1 MTYSKKT
8 KKQLEKEAEQRE
20 QANRSFLRSSERLI
34 QWMAFKDF
42 LLNDFYQGI
51 LDFATAREDQGSGDD
66 FGFSFSI
73 YLYNTNH
80 KRPHF
85 FSTDIGIGGLCSIVS
100 RAVEWLDEE
109 IGKHDQLDVPSGI
122 TVGEEMEN
130 GYLRDNLGIFS
141 DACEAVGNTDS
152 EVNLHV
158 AFYPTGDD
166 MPETMDFWNIET
178 ESLCYPNSLR
188 KKFESILNDIMD
200 N

>member
-1 MTYSKKT
+1 MEETQKT
-8 KKQLEKEAEQRE
+8 QRQLKAEALRHE
-20 QANRSFLRSSERLI
+20 QANRSFANYAERLL
-34 QWMAFKDF
+34 QWIAFKDF

-66 FGFSFSI
+66 FGFSI

-100 RAVEWLDEE
+100 RAMEWLDEE

-158 AFYPTGDD
+158 AFYPTGD